1 MYIHYPT
8 VITDGDRAIVAY
20 SLMGHP
26 HLRQGDIGGI
36 KIAEVKFNP
45 KSFERKKYEP
55 KVQQVEEEKISSS
68 LSSSSTSSGE
78 GGRVE
83 EGDIA
88 VKTTLSYELDGL

>member
-1 MYIHYPT
+1 
-8 VITDGDRAIVAY
+8 
-20 SLMGHP
+20 MGHP

-83 EGDIA
+83 KEDIA